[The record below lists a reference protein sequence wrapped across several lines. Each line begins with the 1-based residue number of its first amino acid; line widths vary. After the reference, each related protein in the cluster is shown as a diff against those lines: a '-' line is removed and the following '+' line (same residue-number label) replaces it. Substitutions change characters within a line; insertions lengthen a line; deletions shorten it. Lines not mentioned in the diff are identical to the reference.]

1 MFVDVPTVYLC
12 ADVVDFR
19 KSINGLAAL
28 VEVGLEL
35 PVLSG
40 ALFVFCN
47 KGRNKIKLLYWDNTS
62 FAM

>member
-1 MFVDVPTVYLC
+1 M
-12 ADVVDFR
+12 VDFR
-19 KSINGLAAL
+19 KSMNGLAAL
-28 VEVGLEL
+28 VEAELEL